1 MLHMRF
7 VKKHFSKFLFV
18 TLNAIAVFFI
28 TSLVQSP
35 VFKQVQ
41 TGNQVA
47 QDISTSPTPAVAGE
61 STDSKDTFLV
71 TKVIDGDTIELENGQ
86 KVRYIGID
94 TPETVDPRRK
104 VECFG
109 KEASDKNKELVLNKR
124 VQLVKDVS
132 ETDKYG
138 RLLRYVY
145 VNDPS
150 IDSGQ
155 VIFVNNTL
163 VREGFANA
171 STYPPDVKFA
181 LQFKKAEE
189 EARAQGKGLW
199 GSCNK

>member
-1 MLHMRF
+1 MNSF
-7 VKKHFSKFLFV
+7 FKKHASKLLFV

-28 TSLVQSP
+28 ASLVQSP
-35 VFKQVQ
+35 VFRQVQ
-41 TGNQVA
+41 TNNTITQNN
-47 QDISTSPTPAVAGE
+47 STSPTPQVAGE

-94 TPETVDPRRK
+94 TPETVDPRRP
-104 VECFG
+104 VGCFG
-109 KEASDKNKELVLNKR
+109 KEASDKNKELVLNKK
-124 VQLVKDVS
+124 VQLIKDVS

-145 VNDPS
+145 VND
-150 IDSGQ
+150 
-155 VIFVNNTL
+155 IFVNNTL

-181 LQFKKAEE
+181 QQFKKAEE
-189 EARAQGKGLW
+189 EARNQGKGLW

>member
-28 TSLVQSP
+28 ASLVQSP

-47 QDISTSPTPAVAGE
+47 QDNSTSPTPAVAGE

-124 VQLVKDVS
+124 VSLVKDVS

-145 VNDPS
+145 VND
-150 IDSGQ
+150 
-155 VIFVNNTL
+155 IFVNNTL

-181 LQFKKAEE
+181 QQFKKAEE
-189 EARAQGKGLW
+189 EARAQRKGLW